1 MTNLSINVFEVSFT
15 WIFNLD
21 KMESSTLT
29 FGSAFADFLV
39 SSEDWDLILGL
50 NAFKFVLIYIVITIF
65 ILLLDFTLSLF
76 LLLSKLSF

>member
-1 MTNLSINVFEVSFT
+1 
-15 WIFNLD
+15 
-21 KMESSTLT
+21 MELSTLT

-76 LLLSKLSF
+76 LLLSQLSF

>member
-1 MTNLSINVFEVSFT
+1 
-15 WIFNLD
+15 
-21 KMESSTLT
+21 MELSTLT
-29 FGSAFADFLV
+29 YGSAFADFLV

-76 LLLSKLSF
+76 LLLSQLSF